1 MEQQAEDMAVAA
13 ETGAPTHPLD
23 PCTGDELVQ
32 AVAILRD
39 SGSLGEKSFF
49 TAGYAAE
56 PPKDVVVGFEPGASW
71 DRLVRLVGHD
81 RNRGESFDARV
92 SLTEE
97 RVAAFTWVED
107 GQANVA
113 ADDYFAILK
122 TLWRNEEWIAAV
134 KKRGIEDLS
143 LVHIEPW
150 VAGARHPD
158 LPANARQMRAL
169 AFLHADRADNYYAR
183 PLEGLSAHVD
193 CDSGQVVVEDH
204 GVLPVPTDPAEY
216 AADRVERLREDLRP
230 IEITQPEGPSFEVEG
245 NVVRWQKWQLRVSM
259 QPTEGLVL
267 HDIRYDD
274 DGRDRPIL
282 YRAALSD
289 MVVPYGDTSPMHGW
303 KHAFD
308 GGEAALGHSANSL
321 VNGCDCLGEIHY
333 FDNFVLQGNG
343 EPRHVPNAIC
353 LHEEDFGLLWKHTN
367 VFTQHPKP
375 EVRRSRR
382 LVISSIVTLGN
393 YEYGFYWYFYLDG
406 TIQVEIKLTGMVGV
420 SVVENN
426 ADSDVAPIIA
436 ESIAS
441 PIHQHIFCF
450 RLDFNL
456 DGPNNSVYELEV
468 EPLPPGADN
477 PYGRSPARGQPG
489 ARPPLARRE
498 RPRQEPPRQVR
509 GLQAAAAGLVDD
521 VRPGGLPARAARRLR
536 PAQPLGDAL
545 RAGRTRRRRRRVHEP
560 ALGRQRAR
568 GLRRREPL
576 DRRHRRG
583 RLAHAGGDARAAAG
597 GLAGDARGVR
607 RIHADADGLLR
618 PQPGAGRAAD
628 EGLPYVGRGALHT
641 AHGGPRSGLVSA
653 TGNGNLMLCNHH
665 NDDTLTW
672 QGIAR
677 APVWRTCLK
686 RAWSELRA
694 STSRGTSS
702 RMTAPTSRRCAGA
715 CRATWFVRPS
725 ASSAIERRSRTSSA
739 PRREI

>member
-1 MEQQAEDMAVAA
+1 MEQQAEDVAVAV
-13 ETGAPTHPLD
+13 ETGSAPAHPLD
-23 PCTGDELVQ
+23 PCTGDELAQ
-32 AVAILRD
+32 AVAVLRD
-39 SGSLGEKSFF
+39 SGSLGEQAFF

-56 PPKDVVVGFEPGASW
+56 PPKDVVREFEPGAAW
-71 DRLVRLVGHD
+71 DRLIRLVGHD
-81 RNRGESFDARV
+81 RERGQSFDARV
-92 SLTEE
+92 SLTEG
-97 RVAAFTWVED
+97 RVAEFTWVED
-107 GQANVA
+107 GQANIG
-113 ADDYFAILK
+113 ADDYIALLK
-122 TLWRNEEWIAAV
+122 TLWSNEEWIAAV

-150 VAGARHPD
+150 VAGVRHPD
-158 LPANARQMRAL
+158 LPENARVIHAI

-183 PLEGLSAHVD
+183 PLEGLSAHAD

-204 GVLPVPTDPAEY
+204 GVVPMPTDPAEY
-216 AADRVERLREDLRP
+216 AADRVDRLREGLKP

-308 GGEAALGHSANSL
+308 GGEAALGHAANSL

-353 LHEEDFGLLWKHTN
+353 LHEEDFGILWKHTN

-382 LVISSIVTLGN
+382 LVVSSIVTLGN

-420 SVVENN
+420 SVVEDN
-426 ADSDVAPIIA
+426 ADSDMAPIIA

-477 PYGRSPARGQPG
+477 PYGSAFRSVASKLGTESEAQREVDPARSRHWRVVNEGVRNHLGKPVGYKLLPQGSSTMYAPEDSLHAQRGGFARHNLWVTPYAPG
-489 ARPPLARRE
+489 ELD
-498 RPRQEPPRQVR
+498 
-509 GLQAAAAGLVDD
+509 AAGGVFTNLHS
-521 VRPGGLPARAARRLR
+521 G
-536 PAQPLGDAL
+536 
-545 RAGRTRRRRRRVHEP
+545 
-560 ALGRQRAR
+560 
-568 GLRRREPL
+568 
-576 DRRHRRG
+576 
-583 RLAHAGGDARAAAG
+583 AG
-597 GLAGDARGVR
+597 GLAAYAAANRSIEDTDVVVWHTLGVT
-607 RIHADADGLLR
+607 HVPR
-618 PQPGAGRAAD
+618 PEDWPVMPVEYAGFTLMPTGFFDRNPSLDVPPTKAC
-628 EGLPYVGRGALHT
+628 HT
-641 AHGGPRSGLVSA
+641 
-653 TGNGNLMLCNHH
+653 
-665 NDDTLTW
+665 
-672 QGIAR
+672 
-677 APVWRTCLK
+677 
-686 RAWSELRA
+686 
-694 STSRGTSS
+694 
-702 RMTAPTSRRCAGA
+702 
-715 CRATWFVRPS
+715 
-725 ASSAIERRSRTSSA
+725 
-739 PRREI
+739 